1 MRHSCQYI
9 AQDID
14 NVSVRMRSLC
24 FGLTAR
30 VLFCSMTTLA
40 AQIANAEADIVEA
53 RAEVAA
59 AKAANNPLLHH
70 YLGNLVELRRNENIL
85 LSQRKGELP
94 GEHDLLRI
102 RHLLL

>member
-1 MRHSCQYI
+1 
-9 AQDID
+9 
-14 NVSVRMRSLC
+14 
-24 FGLTAR
+24 
-30 VLFCSMTTLA
+30 MTTLA

-70 YLGNLVELRRNENIL
+70 YLGNLVELRRILAELMRKENIL